1 MPNAADAED
10 GALYRG
16 RRNAQPPLGLKT
28 AVLSASAFTS
38 LNQMLAAARPRL
50 MRLAYTRGVAPDEV
64 DDAVQ
69 EALLVAWRRLNHLR
83 SRERFDAWLDA
94 ICRHVCQHYVRKSR
108 SITARQVT
116 VADPLLLCD
125 GPDGSYG
132 SPGIAWETFDPAE
145 ELHQRDLETLL
156 DRALNHLPADARQ
169 VIELCYLENLSQR
182 EAAARLR
189 LTNSALEAR
198 LHRTRM
204 QLRQVLSGELR
215 ADAQAFGVALDED
228 ISAGWRETREW
239 CNLCGHHRLRGTF
252 EPLPDGRVNFR
263 LRCPECSR
271 RTGIDMYSTGGTVP
285 LAGSHSFHPAF
296 KRLIR
301 SLKERYAQGYTQAL
315 VRGWQACPTCGSC
328 APLRVEPP
336 GGTWPHFAQQFRLV
350 LACPTCQTIIMPA
363 AFAASWADPTAQP
376 VALRFIDEHPH
387 WLMEPDVLTQYGEQP
402 AIRFQLSD
410 VSSAARLT
418 ILAHAETLEILTLYH
433 R

>member
-1 MPNAADAED
+1 MSNTADGEVAALHRSGQNA
-10 GALYRG
+10 
-16 RRNAQPPLGLKT
+16 PPLGLAS
-28 AVLSASAFTS
+28 AVFSASFN
-38 LNQMLAAARPRL
+38 LDQVLAVARPRL
-50 MRLAYTRGVAPDEV
+50 MRLAYARGVPPDEV

-69 EALLVAWRRLNHLR
+69 EALLVAWRRLDQLR

-116 VADPLLLCD
+116 VADPFLLRD
-125 GPDGSYG
+125 GPDGSHG
-132 SPGIAWETFDPAE
+132 SPRITDMLDPAE
-145 ELHQRDLETLL
+145 ELQRQDLETLL
-156 DRALNHLPADARQ
+156 DLALNHLPADARQ

-189 LTNSALEAR
+189 LTISALEAR

-204 QLRQVLSGELR
+204 QLRQVLSGALR
-215 ADAQAFGVALDED
+215 ADAEAFGVALDED

-239 CNLCGHHRLRGTF
+239 CNLCAQHRLRGTF

-271 RTGIDMYSTGGTVP
+271 HTGIDIYSTGGTVP
-285 LAGSHSFHPAF
+285 LAGAHSFHPAF

-301 SLKERYAQGYTQAL
+301 SLKDRYSQGYTQAL
-315 VRGWQACPTCGSC
+315 VRGWQTCPSC
-328 APLRVEPP
+328 AGHAPLRVEPP
-336 GGTWPHFAQQFRLV
+336 GGTWPHFARQFRLV

-363 AFAASWADPTAQP
+363 AFAASWADPSVQP
-376 VALRFIDEHPH
+376 LALRFIEEHPR
-387 WLMEPDVLTQYGEQP
+387 WLMEPDVATRYGEQP

-418 ILAHAETLEILTLYH
+418 ILAHAETLAILTLYQ